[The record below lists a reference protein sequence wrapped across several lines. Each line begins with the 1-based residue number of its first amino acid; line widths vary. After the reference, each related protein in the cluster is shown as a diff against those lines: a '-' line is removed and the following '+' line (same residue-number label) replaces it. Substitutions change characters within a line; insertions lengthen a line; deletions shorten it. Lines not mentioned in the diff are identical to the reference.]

1 MPILKANTVR
11 LTLYYWPN
19 WGAQMEHNTQPNNLL
34 AANQEAVMLEFVEQE
49 DGKLVLR
56 SASDSEE
63 DAPWVSIEFSDKVK
77 DILGGDVQFI
87 GQHMIHAAIQ
97 SLMQKQLSQWHAN
110 VYDQEPEHFS

>member
-1 MPILKANTVR
+1 
-11 LTLYYWPN
+11 
-19 WGAQMEHNTQPNNLL
+19 MEHNTQPNYLL